1 MDLIREEV
9 TEHFSKQSMKRQIRR
24 NSKNSPIGKEQ
35 NPRQREQQMR
45 GEQSSQLERGCK
57 KRLDQ
62 LCGTLKQ
69 PLRRPALE
77 QRVLHKDNRQSMTH
91 GFLILTSL
99 F

>member
-24 NSKNSPIGKEQ
+24 NSKNSPIRKEQ
-35 NPRQREQQMR
+35 NPTQREQQMR
-45 GEQSSQLERGCK
+45 GEQSSQLKRGCK

-62 LCGTLKQ
+62 LCRTLK

-77 QRVLHKDNRQSMTH
+77 QRVLHKDYRQSMTH